1 MTGQRDPLDTV
12 CIEQQETITKLSM
25 LCRRLLIELAQFR
38 AVDAEEER
46 LKEAMKQQDL
56 KEGKNQ

>member
-46 LKEAMKQQDL
+46 LKEAMKQQD
-56 KEGKNQ
+56 